1 MPTNTAWIA
10 GRTYTNGTMADTK
23 IADIIQH
30 EYKLTPLSS
39 FDHPNIPYIP
49 PTNLPVN
56 PAIDE
61 STPPVN
67 QVANMSAG
75 TFFGT
80 LAAMMGTSLPLTNPP
95 LPADAATVAKFAAIG
110 LVPGKPFDISMLP
123 RRTVAALELAARAG
137 ERIVSSDAAL
147 LREFGRPV
155 NGWTWST
162 ILGQYGTEYLKR
174 AIVANRA
181 LGANLAVD
189 AVYFYA
195 QQDGRGALLD
205 GNKQYTLTFPAGQLP
220 PVSPSAF
227 WSVTLYNTKGALV
240 GPADNLGST
249 QINAGLQPNKGGA
262 YQFFIQATE
271 PTDPAQV
278 PYWIQA
284 PAGQKFLLLLRAYMP
299 SSQILNNQYAPPPV
313 VRTLVPPGP
322 LTPSMRR
329 QQRTPFLP
337 RRLGSVVVP
346 N

>member
-1 MPTNTAWIA
+1 MT
-10 GRTYTNGTMADTK
+10 R
-23 IADIIQH
+23 
-30 EYKLTPLSS
+30 
-39 FDHPNIPYIP
+39 
-49 PTNLPVN
+49 
-56 PAIDE
+56 
-61 STPPVN
+61 
-67 QVANMSAG
+67 
-75 TFFGT
+75 
-80 LAAMMGTSLPLTNPP
+80 
-95 LPADAATVAKFAAIG
+95 
-110 LVPGKPFDISMLP
+110 PFC
-123 RRTVAALELAARAG
+123 RK
-137 ERIVSSDAAL
+137 
-147 LREFGRPV
+147 FGRPV

-195 QQDGRGALLD
+195 QQDGRGTLLD
-205 GNKQYTLTFPAGQLP
+205 GNKQYTLTFPVGQLP

-329 QQRTPFLP
+329 QQRRPFLP